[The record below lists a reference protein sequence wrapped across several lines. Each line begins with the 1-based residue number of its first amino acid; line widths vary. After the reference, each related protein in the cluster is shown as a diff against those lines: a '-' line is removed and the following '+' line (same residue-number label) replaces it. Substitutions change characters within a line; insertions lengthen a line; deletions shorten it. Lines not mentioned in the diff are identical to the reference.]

1 MSVILCVLPGPAFLY
16 DDAYITLA
24 SAQALR
30 SGADSFFP
38 GTAPL
43 YGVTSPVH
51 CLLVACLLQLFPP
64 LWALLV
70 SSGLGAAA
78 YTWGLWRLSESDGLH
93 VVERLGLVLA
103 GLAAGMISQHQV
115 NGLETS
121 WAMAAVTWM
130 LWASRHRRVGT
141 LGVLAGT
148 APFVRPELVVFACV
162 LLAWDAWRHPEG
174 RLRLTATA
182 AAAAAPWAMWVW
194 WQTGGVVPTTLA
206 AKRDWYA
213 EGCWSLERRARVV
226 AAGLGGW
233 LWGMPALALGIWG
246 LVRTSLGRLALG
258 AMVCVLVVWA
268 ASVPNVLHA
277 YQRHRYYAV
286 FLPLLIYGLLF
297 VPRWLRAPALVLA
310 VAMAVVS
317 ATAVARLEPAA
328 IGRAMAVRLEISAA
342 LDQQQARRVLL
353 HDAGYLAF
361 TRSGREGV
369 DMVGL
374 KTPRA
379 AALHAQRTGPSCGA
393 ARPAAIATLANETS
407 PTHLVIW
414 EPWDDFFGVTD
425 ALRQAGWSLTLT
437 TTATNREPIHL
448 YTLERSR

>member
-1 MSVILCVLPGPAFLY
+1 LPTPAFLY

-24 SAQALR
+24 STQALI
-30 SGADSFFP
+30 SGSDSYFP

-51 CLLVACLLQLFPP
+51 CFVVLCLLQVLPP

-70 SSGLGAAA
+70 SSGLGAGVYVA
-78 YTWGLWRLSESDGLH
+78 GLWRLSESVGLRL
-93 VVERLGLVLA
+93 VERLAVVLA
-103 GLAAGMISQHQV
+103 GLASGMVSQHQV

-130 LWASRHRRVGT
+130 LWSARNGRVAT
-141 LGVLAGT
+141 LGALAGT
-148 APFVRPELVVFACV
+148 APFVRPELVMVACV
-162 LLAWDAWRHPEG
+162 LLAWAAWRHPAG
-174 RLRLTATA
+174 RLRLAATA
-182 AAAAAPWAMWVW
+182 AAAAAPWAAWLW

-206 AKRDWYA
+206 AKSDWYA
-213 EGCWSLERRARVV
+213 EGCWSLARRARVV
-226 AAGLGGW
+226 GAGLAGW
-233 LWGMPALALGIWG
+233 LLGMPALALGGWG
-246 LVRTSLGRLALG
+246 LLRTSLGRLVLG
-258 AMVCVLVVWA
+258 AMAGVLVVWA

-286 FLPLLIYGLLF
+286 FLPLLIYGLLT
-297 VPRWLRAPALVLA
+297 VPRWLRTPALA
-310 VAMAVVS
+310 VAGAMAVVS
-317 ATAVARLEPAA
+317 ATAVARFEPAA
-328 IGRAMAVRLEISAA
+328 IAQAMAVRREISAA

-361 TRSGREGV
+361 TRSGRDGV

-393 ARPAAIATLANETS
+393 ARPAAIAALADETQ
-407 PTHLVIW
+407 PTHLVVW

-437 TTATNREPIHL
+437 ATATNREPIHL
-448 YTLERSR
+448 YAMERSQ